1 MRELTLLETGCLVGL
16 LLLSLV
22 LPLWIS
28 FRGRREGAIRRAD
41 VRTVLIGQLLGA
53 GAGVAILVS
62 SAVTPYAVTFAGVSC
77 LVCAWLLFR
86 RGRSKTTA

>member
-1 MRELTLLETGCLVGL
+1 MRELTLLETGCLAGL

-28 FRGRREGAIRRAD
+28 FRGRREGAIWRAD
-41 VRTVLIGQLLGA
+41 IRTVLIGQLLGA

-62 SAVTPYAVTFAGVSC
+62 SAIAPYATGFAVVSC
-77 LVCAWLLFR
+77 LVCAWILFR
-86 RGRSKTTA
+86 RSRSETTA